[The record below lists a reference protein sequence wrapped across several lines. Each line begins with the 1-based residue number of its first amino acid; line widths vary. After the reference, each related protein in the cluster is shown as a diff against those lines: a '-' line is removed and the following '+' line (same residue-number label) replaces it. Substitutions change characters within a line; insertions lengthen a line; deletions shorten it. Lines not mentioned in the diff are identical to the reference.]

1 MRMRPG
7 AKRGNLA
14 RTYQISQKGEDM
26 QGLEISRAFWE
37 EYGKPMMEER
47 FPELMGVVAVGL
59 VGAGSECYGY
69 DDELS
74 RDHDFEHGFCIYL
87 PDEEKVNRRQEFLL
101 GRAYESL
108 PKEFMGLRRSLFN
121 PAGGNR
127 HGVFR
132 TAEVFRAMTGLPG
145 IPEGWRDFLRVPD
158 ESLAEATNGLVFY
171 DGYGE
176 FSAIHDAWRRPPR
189 DVQLKKLCGYL
200 IRMSQTGEYN
210 LERCLKRL
218 DKATAH
224 LVVAEFVR
232 ATASAWEWI
241 HNRPSPYYK
250 WCIRSLAEYSDSGRL
265 VSLLSAL
272 LTDGRMPSETGGSFA
287 EIGREQD
294 DCYSAMELVRYTGDE
309 ILANVRRVFPECAGE
324 TDLQRMALALNDRI
338 SDGVLR
344 SMSPLAAIG

>member
-1 MRMRPG
+1 MYD
-7 AKRGNLA
+7 
-14 RTYQISQKGEDM
+14 RTEKGEDM
-26 QGLEISRAFWE
+26 KGLEISRAFWE
-37 EYGKPMMEER
+37 ECGKPMLEER
-47 FPELMGVVAVGL
+47 FPELMGLIAVGL
-59 VGAGSECYGY
+59 VGAGSERYGY

-132 TAEVFRAMTGLPG
+132 TGEVFRSMTGLPG
-145 IPEGWRDFLRVPD
+145 MPAGWRDFLRVPD
-158 ESLAEATNGLVFY
+158 EALAEATNGAVFY
-171 DGYGE
+171 DGLGE
-176 FSAIHDAWRRPPR
+176 FSAIRDAWSIPPR

-210 LERCLKRL
+210 FERCVKRL
-218 DKATAH
+218 DKATAQ
-224 LVVAEFVR
+224 LVLAEFVR
-232 ATASAWEWI
+232 ATISAWGWI
-241 HNRPSPYYK
+241 HNRPTPYYK
-250 WCIRSLAEYSDSGRL
+250 WCLRSLADYAGSAHLYVLLNTLLLNGTVSSGTEEDLAEVARNGDGTC
-265 VSLLSAL
+265 SAMDL
-272 LTDGRMPSETGGSFA
+272 IRCICA
-287 EIGREQD
+287 EIIAGVKR
-294 DCYSAMELVRYTGDE
+294 A
-309 ILANVRRVFPECAGE
+309 FPECAGE

-338 SDGVLR
+338 GDGVLR